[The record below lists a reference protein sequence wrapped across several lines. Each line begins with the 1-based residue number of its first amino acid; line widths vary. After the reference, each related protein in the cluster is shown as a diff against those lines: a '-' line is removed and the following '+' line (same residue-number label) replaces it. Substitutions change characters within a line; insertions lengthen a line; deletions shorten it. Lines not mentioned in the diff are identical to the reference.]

1 MSETLV
7 KERCNECQNSTNHE
21 VLSIHKNDWGE
32 DFSDDW
38 GEIYDTTYFQQHYA
52 ILQCAGCGEIQFSY
66 SSHSSEYPEDGWIS
80 ISYPPRIARKKPE
93 WMNDP
98 FSAVPRDISITL
110 EEIYVALQ
118 NNLPT
123 LATIGTRTVLDMV
136 MTNKIGDAGNF
147 KEKID
152 RFAEKGHIASNLV
165 DTLTNALDAGN
176 ASAHRGYRADE
187 STIGK
192 IFDIVEGVIHTV
204 YILPSHSEPIKSKT
218 PPKKSGKT
226 K

>member
-1 MSETLV
+1 MSEKLV
-7 KERCNECQNSTNHE
+7 KERCNKCQNSTKHE
-21 VLSIHKNDWGE
+21 VLSIHKNEWDEKIFDDRGAIE
-32 DFSDDW
+32 HVIDFA
-38 GEIYDTTYFQQHYA
+38 EHYA
-52 ILQCAGCGEIQFSY
+52 TLECAGCGEIQFLRSSY
-66 SSHSSEYPEDGWIS
+66 CSEMSEYGWHS
-80 ISYPPRIARKKPE
+80 ISYPPRIARKKPK
-93 WMNDP
+93 WMSGLRSP
-98 FSAVPRDISITL
+98 VPRNIFTTL
-110 EEIYVALQ
+110 EEVYVALQ